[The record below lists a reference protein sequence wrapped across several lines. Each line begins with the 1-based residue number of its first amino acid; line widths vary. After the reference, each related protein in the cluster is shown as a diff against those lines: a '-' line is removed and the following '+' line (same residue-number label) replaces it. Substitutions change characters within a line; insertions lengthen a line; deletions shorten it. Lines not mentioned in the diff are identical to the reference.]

1 MAAEVVDE
9 QEEKSG
15 FFSWLKSKFSKEEE
29 EEEETPQYERKLL
42 DGRIEKY
49 LDQNF
54 DSYIKEYGILDG
66 LDLESYESRYKKM
79 TGRVSSMKEFV
90 VEADANLSHL
100 EKDLDEVKK
109 ASKKKKK

>member
-1 MAAEVVDE
+1 MATEVVE
-9 QEEKSG
+9 EEEKRG
-15 FFSWLKSKFSKEEE
+15 FFSWLKNKFSSDEEE
-29 EEEETPQYERKLL
+29 EEEVPQYERKLL

-66 LDLESYESRYKKM
+66 LDLESYEVRYKKL

-90 VEADANLSHL
+90 VESDAKLSHMEKEL
-100 EKDLDEVKK
+100 EEVKK
-109 ASKKKKK
+109 VSKKKKK